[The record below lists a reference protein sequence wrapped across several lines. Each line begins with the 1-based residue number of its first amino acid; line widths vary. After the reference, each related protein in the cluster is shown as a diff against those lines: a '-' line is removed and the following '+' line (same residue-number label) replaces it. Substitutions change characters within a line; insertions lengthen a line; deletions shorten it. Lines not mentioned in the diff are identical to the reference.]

1 MFLYYFWRKHR
12 IERYEAKRNRTDK
25 IGLYMFKWNK
35 ILIYCFIL
43 WSTISCQHEDGTFI
57 KGRITNLESPFIL
70 ASYLSADTLAVDT
83 IATDSKGRFSY
94 RSHIDTLTTFSLY
107 LNNYEST
114 AVVFAND
121 GEKIRVEGDA
131 QLPDLIKVNGNEIND
146 ELTTFK
152 TSNIDLLTQRGQ
164 LLIHLNKEKESDTV
178 TGNSLT
184 LQDEIVQLN
193 LLNHELTL
201 KAEEFIKDH
210 PTKLSSL
217 ILINNFFTNS
227 DNPQAL
233 ERVLDYMQG
242 EVVETQ
248 FAKRLRSY
256 SKKINLSAEG
266 APMPYFKLTDKDEK
280 DVFSHDFQGKYL
292 LLSFISTTG
301 VESRETVAL
310 LKNAYTKV
318 NKDSVAF
325 VTVYIDSDMYPISYA
340 ENDSIPW
347 VVVPEKKSW
356 GSDIV
361 ESLNVQFI
369 PFNMLITPDGII
381 KVRNL
386 AAQGVVDVIGNRS
399 DN

>member
-1 MFLYYFWRKHR
+1 MVTWY
-12 IERYEAKRNRTDK
+12 
-25 IGLYMFKWNK
+25 K
-35 ILIYCFIL
+35 ILIYSFIL
-43 WSTISCQHEDGTFI
+43 CSAISCRHEDGTFI
-57 KGRITNLESPFIL
+57 KGRITNLQSPFIL
-70 ASYLSADTLAVDT
+70 ASYLSADTLTIDT
-83 IATDSKGRFSY
+83 ITTDNKGRFSY

-114 AVVFAND
+114 AVVFANK
-121 GEKIRVEGDA
+121 GEKIQVDGDA
-131 QLPDLIKVNGNEIND
+131 KLPDLIKVTGNEIND
-146 ELTTFK
+146 DITSFK
-152 TSNIDLLTQRGQ
+152 TSNVDLLTQRGQ
-164 LLIHLNKEKESDTV
+164 LLIHLGKEKESDTV

-184 LQDEIVQLN
+184 IQDELVQLN

-201 KAEEFIKDH
+201 KAEEFIKEH
-210 PTKLSSL
+210 PTQLSSL

-248 FAKRLRSY
+248 FAQRLRSY

-266 APMPYFKLTDKDEK
+266 APMPYFMLKDKDEK
-280 DVFSHDFQGKYL
+280 DVYSHDFQGKYL
-292 LLSFISTTG
+292 LLSFVSTAG
-301 VESRETVAL
+301 VESRETVSL
-310 LKNAYTKV
+310 LKNAYAKV

-325 VTVYIDSDMYPISYA
+325 VTVYIDSDMYPINYA
-340 ENDSIPW
+340 VNDSIPW

-386 AAQGVVDVIGNRS
+386 AAQGVVDMIGNRGE
-399 DN
+399 N

>member
-1 MFLYYFWRKHR
+1 
-12 IERYEAKRNRTDK
+12 
-25 IGLYMFKWNK
+25 
-35 ILIYCFIL
+35 
-43 WSTISCQHEDGTFI
+43 
-57 KGRITNLESPFIL
+57 
-70 ASYLSADTLAVDT
+70 
-83 IATDSKGRFSY
+83 
-94 RSHIDTLTTFSLY
+94 
-107 LNNYEST
+107 
-114 AVVFAND
+114 
-121 GEKIRVEGDA
+121 
-131 QLPDLIKVNGNEIND
+131 
-146 ELTTFK
+146 
-152 TSNIDLLTQRGQ
+152 
-164 LLIHLNKEKESDTV
+164 
-178 TGNSLT
+178 
-184 LQDEIVQLN
+184 
-193 LLNHELTL
+193 
-201 KAEEFIKDH
+201 
-210 PTKLSSL
+210 
-217 ILINNFFTNS
+217 
-227 DNPQAL
+227 
-233 ERVLDYMQG
+233 
-242 EVVETQ
+242 
-248 FAKRLRSY
+248 
-256 SKKINLSAEG
+256 
-266 APMPYFKLTDKDEK
+266 MPYFKLTDKDEK

-386 AAQGVVDVIGNRS
+386 AAQGVVDMIGNRG

>member
-1 MFLYYFWRKHR
+1 MKPRR
-12 IERYEAKRNRTDK
+12 IGSIKSGGIMVTWY
-25 IGLYMFKWNK
+25 K
-35 ILIYCFIL
+35 ILIYSFIL
-43 WSTISCQHEDGTFI
+43 CSAISCRHEDGTFI
-57 KGRITNLESPFIL
+57 KGRITNLQSPFIL
-70 ASYLSADTLAVDT
+70 ASYLSADTLTIDT
-83 IATDSKGRFSY
+83 ITTDNKGRFSY

-114 AVVFAND
+114 AVVFANK
-121 GEKIRVEGDA
+121 GEKIQVDGDA
-131 QLPDLIKVNGNEIND
+131 KLPDLIKVTGNEIND
-146 ELTTFK
+146 DITSFK
-152 TSNIDLLTQRGQ
+152 TSNVDLLTQRGQ
-164 LLIHLNKEKESDTV
+164 LLIHLGKEKESDTV

-184 LQDEIVQLN
+184 IQDELVQLN

-201 KAEEFIKDH
+201 KAEEFIKEH
-210 PTKLSSL
+210 PTQLSSL

-248 FAKRLRSY
+248 FAQRLRSY

-266 APMPYFKLTDKDEK
+266 APMPYFMLKDKDEK
-280 DVFSHDFQGKYL
+280 DVYSHDFQGKYL
-292 LLSFISTTG
+292 LLSFVSTAG
-301 VESRETVAL
+301 VESRETVSL
-310 LKNAYTKV
+310 LKNAYAKV

-325 VTVYIDSDMYPISYA
+325 VTVYIDSDMYPINYA
-340 ENDSIPW
+340 VNDSIPW

-386 AAQGVVDVIGNRS
+386 AAQGVVDMIGNRGE
-399 DN
+399 N

>member
-1 MFLYYFWRKHR
+1 MKPRR
-12 IERYEAKRNRTDK
+12 IGSIKSGGIMVTWY
-25 IGLYMFKWNK
+25 K
-35 ILIYCFIL
+35 ILIYSFIL
-43 WSTISCQHEDGTFI
+43 CSAISCRHEDGTFI
-57 KGRITNLESPFIL
+57 KGRITNLQSPFIL
-70 ASYLSADTLAVDT
+70 ASYLSADTLTIDT
-83 IATDSKGRFSY
+83 ITTDNKGRFSY

-114 AVVFAND
+114 AVVFANK
-121 GEKIRVEGDA
+121 GEKIQVDGDA
-131 QLPDLIKVNGNEIND
+131 KLPDLIKVTGNEIND
-146 ELTTFK
+146 DITSFK
-152 TSNIDLLTQRGQ
+152 TSNVDLLTQRGQ
-164 LLIHLNKEKESDTV
+164 LLIHLGKEKESDTV

-184 LQDEIVQLN
+184 IQDELVQLN

-201 KAEEFIKDH
+201 KAEEFIKEH
-210 PTKLSSL
+210 PTQLSSL

-248 FAKRLRSY
+248 FAQRLRSY

-266 APMPYFKLTDKDEK
+266 APMPYFMLKDKDEK
-280 DVFSHDFQGKYL
+280 DVYSHDFQGKYL
-292 LLSFISTTG
+292 LLSFVSTAG
-301 VESRETVAL
+301 VESRETVSL
-310 LKNAYTKV
+310 LKNAYAKV

-325 VTVYIDSDMYPISYA
+325 VTVYIDSDMYPINYA
-340 ENDSIPW
+340 VNDSIPW

-386 AAQGVVDVIGNRS
+386 AAQGVVDMIGNRG

>member
-1 MFLYYFWRKHR
+1 MKPRR
-12 IERYEAKRNRTDK
+12 IGSIKSGGIMVTWY
-25 IGLYMFKWNK
+25 K
-35 ILIYCFIL
+35 ILIYSFIL
-43 WSTISCQHEDGTFI
+43 CSAISCRHEDGTFI
-57 KGRITNLESPFIL
+57 KGRITNLQSPFIL
-70 ASYLSADTLAVDT
+70 ASYLSADTLTIDT
-83 IATDSKGRFSY
+83 ITTDNKGRFSY

-114 AVVFAND
+114 AVVFANK
-121 GEKIRVEGDA
+121 GEKIQVDGDA
-131 QLPDLIKVNGNEIND
+131 KLPDLIKVTGNEIND
-146 ELTTFK
+146 DITSFK
-152 TSNIDLLTQRGQ
+152 TSNVDLLTQRGQ
-164 LLIHLNKEKESDTV
+164 LLIHLGKEKESDTV

-184 LQDEIVQLN
+184 IQDELVQLN

-201 KAEEFIKDH
+201 KAEEFIKEH
-210 PTKLSSL
+210 PTQLSSL

-248 FAKRLRSY
+248 FAQRLRSY

-266 APMPYFKLTDKDEK
+266 APMPYFMLKDKDEK
-280 DVFSHDFQGKYL
+280 DVYSHDFQGKYL
-292 LLSFISTTG
+292 LLSFVSTAG
-301 VESRETVAL
+301 VESRETVSL
-310 LKNAYTKV
+310 LKNAYAKV

-325 VTVYIDSDMYPISYA
+325 VTVYIDSDMYPINYA
-340 ENDSIPW
+340 VNDSIPW

-386 AAQGVVDVIGNRS
+386 AAQGVVDMIGNRG
-399 DN
+399 

>member
-1 MFLYYFWRKHR
+1 MKPRR
-12 IERYEAKRNRTDK
+12 IGSIKSGGIMVTWY
-25 IGLYMFKWNK
+25 K
-35 ILIYCFIL
+35 ILIYSFIL
-43 WSTISCQHEDGTFI
+43 CSAISCRHEDGTFI
-57 KGRITNLESPFIL
+57 KGRITNLQSPFIL
-70 ASYLSADTLAVDT
+70 ASYLSADTLTIDT
-83 IATDSKGRFSY
+83 ITTDNKGRFSY

-114 AVVFAND
+114 AVVFANK
-121 GEKIRVEGDA
+121 GEKIQVDGDA
-131 QLPDLIKVNGNEIND
+131 KLPDLIKVTGNEIND
-146 ELTTFK
+146 DLTSFK
-152 TSNIDLLTQRGQ
+152 TSNVDLLTQRGQ
-164 LLIHLNKEKESDTV
+164 LLIHLGKEKESDTV

-184 LQDEIVQLN
+184 IQDELVQLN

-201 KAEEFIKDH
+201 KAEEFIKEH
-210 PTKLSSL
+210 PTQLSSL

-248 FAKRLRSY
+248 FAQRLRSY

-266 APMPYFKLTDKDEK
+266 APMPYFMLKDKDEK
-280 DVFSHDFQGKYL
+280 DVYSHDFQGKYL
-292 LLSFISTTG
+292 LLSFVSTAG
-301 VESRETVAL
+301 VESRETVSL
-310 LKNAYTKV
+310 LKNAYAKV

-325 VTVYIDSDMYPISYA
+325 VTVYIDSDMYPINYA
-340 ENDSIPW
+340 VNDSIPW

-386 AAQGVVDVIGNRS
+386 AAQGVVDMIGNRG